1 MIIRSPKKES
11 NFLIVQNDVVRDKR
25 LSFKARGILLEIL
38 SRPDNWVITAEGLAL
53 EGQEGRSAILT
64 AFEELRAAGYMKT
77 RKLRNSDGTFQTIT
91 HVFDSPENEIIELPR
106 SDFPTSDNLLSLEE
120 PTKEE
125 LKSNPD
131 SEIKESFSQFW
142 EIYPIHNGGQVVAL
156 KAFKKALKVTTL
168 EEILDGARRYRD
180 DPNRAREFTAYPA
193 TWLNQQRW
201 ADPALPPQ
209 SLKDGRRSLREA
221 PTIVPPKFDPKE
233 FPQVKLDPEKVAK
246 IRRENGV

>member
-1 MIIRSPKKES
+1 MRLLGQRFAVDCVADGCQPAVRQMLAR
-11 NFLIVQNDVVRDKR
+11 LIHVLYNTSTEGKIKMNVS
-25 LSFKARGILLEIL
+25 LMCFILN
-38 SRPDNWVITAEGLAL
+38 RT
-53 EGQEGRSAILT
+53 Q
-64 AFEELRAAGYMKT
+64 
-77 RKLRNSDGTFQTIT
+77 GTQ
-91 HVFDSPENEIIELPR
+91 FDE
-106 SDFPTSDNLLSLEE
+106 
-120 PTKEE
+120 
-125 LKSNPD
+125 
-131 SEIKESFSQFW
+131 FW

-221 PTIVPPKFDPKE
+221 PTIVPPKFTADDAPKGV
-233 FPQVKLDPEKVAK
+233 PVPKN
-246 IRRENGV
+246 IRDIVRSMSDKS

>member
-1 MIIRSPKKES
+1 MTESERVTPVTVKGDKSGMQRVTKEVS
-11 NFLIVQNDVVRDKR
+11 IP
-25 LSFKARGILLEIL
+25 LLEL
-38 SRPDNWVITAEGLAL
+38 NRT
-53 EGQEGRSAILT
+53 Q
-64 AFEELRAAGYMKT
+64 
-77 RKLRNSDGTFQTIT
+77 GTQ
-91 HVFDSPENEIIELPR
+91 FDE
-106 SDFPTSDNLLSLEE
+106 
-120 PTKEE
+120 
-125 LKSNPD
+125 
-131 SEIKESFSQFW
+131 FW